1 MDSIHIVLIITLLV
15 ILTITTL
22 RRRQLLTQIGQ
33 LKDQNSS
40 LALETARATERLD
53 VIVHEKEA
61 AMALLQKEQDRL
73 LSELNVERQ
82 NVMSINLSYE
92 STRAYLK
99 SQQEKIAEQ
108 KEEIERL
115 HEKFNKDFE
124 LLASRILEE
133 KTRKFTETNQAGLD
147 NILKPLK
154 ENIKAFEE
162 KVSNAYNAEAAER
175 NVLKGELS
183 KLIELNKQ
191 ISDEANN
198 LTKALKADN
207 KKQGNWGE
215 VVLDRILEASGL
227 ILNESYSRQASFID
241 DQGNRLQ
248 PDVVVHLP
256 DNKNLIID
264 SKVSLIAYNN
274 LVNCETEEERSQYL
288 IEHINSL
295 KSHIKNLCNKNYC
308 DLYGINS
315 PDFVLLFIPI
325 ESSFSVAV
333 QHDFELFEFA
343 WNKRVVVVSPSTL
356 LATLKTISSL
366 WKQQQQTKNA
376 IEIATRAGS
385 LYDKFVSFVG
395 DLKKVGDNLD
405 KAREAHNEAFNKLS
419 TGNGNVLSKI
429 EALRKLGAK
438 ANKQLDSKYLAD
450 EN

>member
-82 NVMSINLSYE
+82 NVISINLSYE

-376 IEIATRAGS
+376 IEIATRAGA

>member
-376 IEIATRAGS
+376 IEIATRAGA